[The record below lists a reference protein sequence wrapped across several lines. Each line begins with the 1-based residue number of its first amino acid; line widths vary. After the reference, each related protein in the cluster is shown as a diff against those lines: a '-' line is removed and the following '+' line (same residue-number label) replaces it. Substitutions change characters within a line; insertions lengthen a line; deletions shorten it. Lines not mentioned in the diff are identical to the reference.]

1 MAQEITSEQITVRE
15 VTHMQPS
22 WIETQRGSPG
32 DFTLQL
38 VLDNGVDEYLLH
50 LTVDDIE
57 EVLRLRDR
65 TGNMF
70 FDTERKVL
78 MFGNLPAAR

>member
-1 MAQEITSEQITVRE
+1 MAQEMTSGQITVRE

-22 WIETQRGSPG
+22 WIETQRGASG

-50 LTVDDIE
+50 MTVDDLE

-78 MFGNLPAAR
+78 MFGNIPAAR

>member
-1 MAQEITSEQITVRE
+1 MAQEENAGRITVRE

-22 WIETQRGSPG
+22 WIQTESGSPG
-32 DFTLQL
+32 EFTLQL
-38 VLDNGVDEYLLH
+38 ILDNGADQQVLRM
-50 LTVDDIE
+50 TVDDLE

-78 MFGNLPAAR
+78 MFGNIPAAR

>member
-1 MAQEITSEQITVRE
+1 MGQERTSRQIMVRE

-22 WIETQRGSPG
+22 WTEVQGGSPG
-32 DFTLQL
+32 EFTLQL
-38 VLDNGVDEYLLH
+38 ILDNGADEYLLH
-50 LTVDDIE
+50 LTVDDLE

-78 MFGNLPAAR
+78 IFGNVPAAR